1 MKIDVGNRLGP
12 PLSTNRKEAMD
23 TILIT
28 GAAGFSGVPLVAALI
43 EAGYAV
49 VALLHSNESLDS
61 PRCARRVHEQER
73 VLASAS
79 QQSRHL
85 YVHAGRLDDQ
95 RFIADLLRAYA
106 VRQVIHL
113 AGQSNVM
120 LAEQDRTH
128 TMETN
133 VWLTYR
139 FAHILEQAARDLR
152 SDIELLYLS
161 TTRILKP
168 SGDMSL
174 KKIDE
179 MKGVYDRSK
188 YFAEKLLRSIDGL
201 SITIIYCPG
210 LFGVGNTHTLIAV
223 WIKNALNRQP
233 IKILGDGSKSVP
245 LCSQKSLCKQVLA
258 LVEQPR
264 ERGRKRSVVLAED
277 CALPLLAMAR
287 IICTS
292 LDRIAPENLKI
303 ARDDVGSGATE
314 LLDSHLNLISYH
326 DPRPV

>member
-1 MKIDVGNRLGP
+1 
-12 PLSTNRKEAMD
+12 MD

-49 VALLHSNESLDS
+49 VALLHSNDSLDS
-61 PRCARRVHEQER
+61 PRCAPRVREQQC
-73 VLASAS
+73 VLANAGQEST
-79 QQSRHL
+79 HL
-85 YVHAGRLDDQ
+85 YVHAGRLDDE
-95 RFIADLLRAYA
+95 RFIAGLLRGYG
-106 VRQVIHL
+106 VRKVIHL

-120 LAEQDRTH
+120 LAEQDRMR

-139 FAHILEQAARDLR
+139 FAHIVEQAARDLH

-161 TTRILKP
+161 TTRILTP
-168 SGDMSL
+168 NGDRSL

-210 LFGVGNTHTLIAV
+210 LFGAGNTHTLIAV
-223 WIKNALNRQP
+223 WIKNALNRQA
-233 IKILGDGSKSVP
+233 IRILGDGSQSVP
-245 LCSQKSLCKQVLA
+245 LCSQKSLCTQILA
-258 LVEQPR
+258 LVAQPW
-264 ERGRKRSVVLAED
+264 ERGCKRSLVLAED

-303 ARDDVGSGATE
+303 ARDDARSGATE
-314 LLDSHLNLISYH
+314 LLDSHLNLICYH